1 MRAFALAV
9 GVLACAPAA
18 AKAQAL
24 GAPAH
29 VFGDWNG
36 ARSKLHASGV
46 DLLVTYVNEIAANSQ
61 GGRSRE
67 ASYADQIM
75 VDANFDLQTMAGIG
89 GASVHVSLTD
99 RNGVDLKEKAGL
111 GTLLSPQEIYG
122 YGRTTRLAQL
132 YYQQK
137 LWADRVTIKLGRLPM
152 SGDIFPFSCEFQNL
166 TFCGAVPGYITPNWF
181 TWPASQWA
189 VSVNSKLSDTLQL
202 ETAVYQVNPSFT
214 RNDQGLELGN
224 PSGTTGAHVV
234 AELTWAP
241 RPRGLRGA
249 YRVGVWRNT
258 GRFVDLDPDPAQPP
272 VRRQGGEPRTLNH
285 ASGYYLMAQQ
295 PIHQNAAN
303 PRRSLDVFA
312 NFIQSDRDVSYVET
326 VWEAG
331 VFWRGPLA
339 RRPVDTLGVAVGRLS
354 VNKASRRHIA
364 QQNARSGESVPV
376 PNIEYPIEVYY
387 AWAAAPGIVARPNVQ
402 YIANPG
408 GIAKSKDVVVFGLKT
423 SLNF

>member
-9 GVLACAPAA
+9 GLLAFAPAA
-18 AKAQAL
+18 AKAQASD
-24 GAPAH
+24 ASH

-36 ARSKLHASGV
+36 ARGKLQARGV

-61 GGRSRE
+61 GGRRRE

-75 VDANFDLQTMAGIG
+75 VDANFDLQQLADIS

-137 LWADRVTIKLGRLPM
+137 LWADRMTVKLGRLPM

-189 VSVNSKLSDTLQL
+189 VSVNTKLSDALQL
-202 ETAVYQVNPSFT
+202 ATAVYQVNPSFT
-214 RNDQGLELGN
+214 RNDQGLELGS

-234 AELTWAP
+234 AELTWTP
-241 RPRGLRGA
+241 ELNGLRGA

-258 GRFVDLDPDPAQPP
+258 GRFVDLNSRQAPASTE
-272 VRRQGGEPRTLNH
+272 RRGSEPLTLDH

-295 PIHQNAAN
+295 PLHRSAAD
-303 PRRSLDVFA
+303 PRRALTAFA
-312 NFIQSDRDVSYVET
+312 NLIQSDRDVSYVET

-331 VFWRGPLA
+331 FFWRGPLA
-339 RRPVDTLGVAVGRLS
+339 RRPNDTLGVAVGRLG
-354 VNKASRRHIA
+354 VNRVSRRRLEER
-364 QQNARSGESVPV
+364 NAGSGQPIPI
-376 PNIEYPIEVYY
+376 PNVEYPLEGYY
-387 AWAAAPGIVARPNVQ
+387 AWAAAPGFITRPNVQ
-402 YIANPG
+402 YIRNPG
-408 GIAKSKDVVVFGLKT
+408 GISRSKDVVVFGLKT
-423 SLNF
+423 SASF